1 MPVPPRLTKL
11 RAAMADKELDAFLV
25 SSPENREYLSGF
37 TGTAGYLLISQHEA
51 LLATDFRYVEQA
63 ERQAPEFRV
72 CRIEGRNWL
81 STLIHELSPRRIG
94 FEGQRLTVIQYMQF
108 KETIHAN
115 GNSTHPELV
124 ATSGLIESLRAVK
137 EPAELKL
144 IQEAIKVSDA
154 AFNNVSAT
162 IRPGHTER
170 QIAWELEKTMRE
182 MGADG
187 ASFDIIVGAGSN
199 SAMPHHHPTDRPVQE
214 GEPIVIDMG
223 AKYAGYCSDLTR
235 TIVLGH
241 SDDVFRRIFDIVL
254 AAQEIAIATVEAQ
267 MTGNEADALA
277 RQVIQQAGYS
287 KNFGHGLGHGV
298 GLEIHE
304 YPGLGPQSTDTLENG
319 MVFTIEPGIYLSG
332 WGGVRIEDIV
342 VLENG
347 KAKTI
352 SEAYK
357 LEKHGN

>member
-1 MPVPPRLTKL
+1 MT
-11 RAAMADKELDAFLV
+11 DKELDAFLV
-25 SSPENREYLSGF
+25 SSSENIEYLSGF
-37 TGTAGYLLISQHEA
+37 TGTAGYLLISQQEA

-63 ERQAPEFRV
+63 ARQSPEFRV
-72 CRIEGRNWL
+72 CRTDHNNWL
-81 STLIHELSPRRIG
+81 TTLIGEISPRRVG
-94 FEGQRLTVIQYMQF
+94 FESQRLTVMQYMKF
-108 KETIHAN
+108 KDSIRAS
-115 GNSTHPELV
+115 GNAVQPDLV
-124 ATSGLIESLRAVK
+124 ATSGLVESLRAMK
-137 EPAELKL
+137 EPAELEL
-144 IQEAIKVSDA
+144 IQKAIKVSDA
-154 AFNNVSAT
+154 AFNNVWPT

-199 SAMPHHHPTDRPVQE
+199 GAMPHHHPTDRPVQE

-223 AKYAGYCSDLTR
+223 ARYSGYCSDLTR

-241 SDDVFRRIFDIVL
+241 EDGNFRRIFDIVL
-254 AAQEIAIATVEAQ
+254 AAQETAIATVEAQ
-267 MTGNEADALA
+267 MTGKEADSLA
-277 RQVIQQAGYS
+277 RQVIHQAGYS

-342 VLENG
+342 VMENG
-347 KAKTI
+347 KARTI

-357 LEKHGN
+357 WKQNGH